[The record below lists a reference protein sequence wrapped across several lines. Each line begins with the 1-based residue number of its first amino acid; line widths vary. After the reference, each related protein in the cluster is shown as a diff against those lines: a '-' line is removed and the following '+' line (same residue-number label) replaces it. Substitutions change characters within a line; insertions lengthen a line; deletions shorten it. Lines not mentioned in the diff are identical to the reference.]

1 MPASER
7 TLNDFRRGLARVY
20 PLLPYRRQV
29 PWLNGA
35 VGQIPA
41 EEVVATREGIRVRVR
56 ADGMYEDVYF
66 WGDYEPY
73 HTKIFR
79 RIVRPGDVVLDVGA
93 NFGWF
98 TTLFATW
105 VGDAG
110 HVHAFEPVP
119 FIRAFASETIALNGV
134 ARRVTLNP
142 FGLGREAAEL
152 PIYTFAGLPHG
163 HASHLDLG
171 RSDAVEHVC
180 RIERL
185 DDYVDTERPGPI
197 RFMKVDVEGWEPDVF
212 AGAERLLSADDAPIV
227 AFEINGECL
236 GRRSLRGSDV
246 IGVLRDVG
254 YTDFFAFSIRTGI
267 TRVDGETADH
277 ANCLAAKPLRMDD
290 LAPALRTGRLL
301 R

>member
-1 MPASER
+1 MSDRP
-7 TLNDFRRGLARVY
+7 LNDFRRGLARRY
-20 PLLPYRRQV
+20 PFLPFRRQV
-29 PWLNGA
+29 PWLNGR
-35 VGQIPA
+35 VEHIPQS
-41 EEVVATREGIRVRVR
+41 ATVITRAGILVRVR
-56 ADGMYEDVYF
+56 PDGMYEDVYF

-79 RIVRPGDVVLDVGA
+79 RIVRTGDVVLDVGA

-119 FIRAFASETIALNGV
+119 FIRAFAGETIALNEMT
-134 ARRVTLNP
+134 ARVTLEP
-142 FGLGREAAEL
+142 FGLGREPAEL

-171 RSDAVEHVC
+171 RDDAVEHLC

-185 DDYVDTERPGPI
+185 DDYVVRARPGPV

-212 AGAERLLSADDAPIV
+212 AGAERLLSADDAPII
-227 AFEINGECL
+227 AFEINGDCL

-246 IGVLRDVG
+246 IRVLRELG
-254 YTDFFAFSIRTGI
+254 YSEFFAFSIRAGV
-267 TRVDGETADH
+267 TRVEGETPDH
-277 ANCLAAKPLRMDD
+277 ANCLAAKPQRMDD